1 MTADMTTGARH
12 ILVAEDNAAMAG
24 VIRYNLEKAG
34 FEVTLARC
42 GKTAWQLLESQSFD
56 LVVTDFQM
64 PGITG
69 GELCQRIRQDERLAQ
84 LPVIL
89 LTAKGLELDLSWYKD
104 ELGVSDVM
112 AKPFSPREL
121 TLVVQQHLAVE
132 TSDT

>member
-1 MTADMTTGARH
+1 MTTETGH

-42 GKTAWQLLESQSFD
+42 GQTAWELLESQSFD
-56 LVVTDFQM
+56 LVVSDFQM
-64 PGITG
+64 PGING

-89 LTAKGLELDLSWYKD
+89 LTAKGLELDLSWYED
-104 ELGVSDVM
+104 ELGVSEVM

-121 TLVVQQHLAVE
+121 TLAVQQHLAVE
-132 TSDT
+132 TSDP